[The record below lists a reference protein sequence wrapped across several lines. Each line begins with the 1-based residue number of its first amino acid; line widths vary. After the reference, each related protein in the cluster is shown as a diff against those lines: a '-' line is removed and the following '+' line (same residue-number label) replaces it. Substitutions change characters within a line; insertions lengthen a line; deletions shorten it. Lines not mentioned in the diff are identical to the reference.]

1 MYIER
6 HIEKTLKKAERQT
19 KVVLLAGARQVGK
32 STIIRKT
39 FPDYENITLDDDNE
53 LILARNDRT
62 LFFKVHGMEPC
73 RVNCLKHL

>member
-19 KVVLLAGARQVGK
+19 KVVLLTGARQVGK
-32 STIIRKT
+32 STISRKT
-39 FPDYENITLDDDNE
+39 FPDYEYITLDDDNE

-62 LFFKVHGMEPC
+62 LFSKCTEWSHVG
-73 RVNCLKHL
+73 